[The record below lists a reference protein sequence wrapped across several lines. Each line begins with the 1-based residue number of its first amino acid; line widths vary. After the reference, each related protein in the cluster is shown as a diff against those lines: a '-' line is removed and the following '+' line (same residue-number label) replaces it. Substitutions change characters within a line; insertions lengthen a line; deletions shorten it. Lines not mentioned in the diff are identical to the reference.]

1 MNSGPPGSRIHALM
15 QQDLPSR
22 VARDLPSKQTHL
34 SGHQSPYHYRPDVL
48 LFVVVV
54 VVFRLT
60 WALVSSPDS
69 AWGSLDFLGLGMSW
83 ALGSQS
89 IPGDS
94 EMHGGLGQD
103 PEVKLYLFCQ
113 VVLSLGWAGGGFLHL
128 PVSSSV
134 QFSSVIY
141 LLEKNHFL

>member
-1 MNSGPPGSRIHALM
+1 M
-15 QQDLPSR
+15 QEDLPSR
-22 VARDLPSKQTHL
+22 VAVTCQANRLTSL
-34 SGHQSPYHYRPDVL
+34 GIRVL
-48 LFVVVV
+48 IITGQMFCFFVVV

-69 AWGSLDFLGLGMSW
+69 AWGSLDFLGLGVSW

-103 PEVKLYLFCQ
+103 PEVKLYLFFQ

-128 PVSSSV
+128 PVSSSA